1 MSTTHQHGDRMASFR
16 FRVGVLEGSQH
27 MPEKRTKDSVKGGTK
42 ARARDAAVAAQR
54 PTDDPGVG

>member
-1 MSTTHQHGDRMASFR
+1 
-16 FRVGVLEGSQH
+16 
-27 MPEKRTKDSVKGGTK
+27 MPKKRKKDGAKRGKK